1 MTNFK
6 PYYMKTL
13 TNILAKAAV
22 LAVAVLPMLTS
33 CYDDK
38 AIWDKF
44 DDIENRLDSLENS
57 LNQQFQ
63 ALNTL
68 ISTVDS
74 KTTVTSC
81 DKNADGSYDV
91 TLSNGAKFTVL
102 PDGTDY
108 SALVSVV
115 TVNGV
120 KCWATYDAN
129 GNLIALTDDAGQPV
143 PVVPVVDNYRTKVEV
158 LVEDGVYYLVIDGV
172 KYKTGYDT
180 EDLVQVFSSCTPLE
194 DASGNVY
201 AMQFT
206 FGEGMTVTVALD
218 GYNGVIFKLPNALSS
233 SVVNEYFVAKGA
245 TETLLLDMTGVVDY
259 IMQIPDGWRVDERID
274 EYTGETYID
283 ITAPTAAAVTNGY
296 AVESGELKVVA
307 VVEGGKAAVSRLALS
322 TEAFKVFDVNGS
334 KAVLDPY
341 TGVQKYVYGVCLKNE
356 YDEAALLNKVN
367 ELLHTTGDMPAGFA
381 TADGPVNANH
391 EKTFGGKLSNNVEYV
406 FWAVPALYTEDGFLV
421 KEGNFK
427 TYTFSNITV
436 KFEKTTPALLDA
448 EIEVTFDGVSKIY
461 GGTVVKNNDT
471 YTEIVRLINNGA
483 YTAVTAPQSYKGA
496 ASKFP
501 TAEANASVEFAP
513 GTTYVSW
520 VVPAEDGKT
529 NYTAN
534 DIVSTEFTTNTITS
548 GSSLKVTFGAAKV
561 EMNKISIPVSSTGA
575 EMLYYVYMSKSD
587 GDRIANVDNDTKAEL
602 ILENASCVAVKGSQ
616 ATATI
621 DKVSPKTTMWL
632 YAVAVD
638 KNGKYGTVNS
648 VSATTEA
655 LSYNNLSVTVSD
667 VEVAADNATF
677 KIDVT
682 GGEAE
687 EIIYWIGK
695 SNEDFWVN
703 PKYLGGVK
711 EVAQQY
717 MAIYPDDANIV
728 KCMAKHGPV
737 AEDGTLKVTELSLNS
752 EYIIVAVARDK
763 NGLSSKAGYKMVVTL
778 SADLGKIV
786 HEGSDKWNAAKAS
799 VKVDWIKEKFSK
811 GNEYPRYSFNFSCP
825 TDMTA
830 YILCGSDEYFSEDP
844 KFEEVEARIIE
855 IEKIAGKKTTS
866 SPVLYD
872 DSGDFLYEPDWL
884 DSNGKPHAGGMAV
897 AGDYY
902 VHGNPHNGNVTYLAP
917 GTCNETCPNYVAA
930 VEDIE
935 KRMSIDYYIEKF
947 SGYWDMNHDENAIRT
962 AAQQLLD
969 FYRPFFENKKPI
981 IYENDGS
988 ALEVTQP
995 YGLGTDQSGQV
1006 VDDVFVVLKDK
1017 NGNYYEPMKFEVP
1030 PYFK

>member
-1 MTNFK
+1 
-6 PYYMKTL
+6 MKTL
-13 TNILAKAAV
+13 TNIFVKVAFLAAV
-22 LAVAVLPMLTS
+22 VLPMLTS

-68 ISTVDS
+68 ISSVDS

-81 DKNADGSYDV
+81 DKNSDGSYDV

-120 KCWATYDAN
+120 KCWATYDEN
-129 GNLIALTDDAGQPV
+129 GKLIALTDDAGQPV

-233 SVVNEYFVAKGA
+233 SVVSEYFVAKGA
-245 TETLLLDMTGVVDY
+245 TETLLLDMAGVVDY
-259 IMQIPDGWRVDERID
+259 IMQIPDGWRVDERVD

-283 ITAPTAAAVTNGY
+283 ITAPTAEAVANGY
-296 AVESGELKVVA
+296 AVENGDLKVVA

-322 TEAFKVFDVNGS
+322 TEAFKVFDVNSS
-334 KAVLDPY
+334 KAVLTPY
-341 TGVQKYVYGVCLKNE
+341 TGVQKYVYGVCMKSE
-356 YDEAALLNKVN
+356 YDEAALLTKI
-367 ELLHTTGDMPAGFA
+367 EEILKTTGDFPAGFV
-381 TADGPVNANH
+381 TADGPINANH
-391 EKTFGGKLSNNVEYV
+391 TDTFGGVLSNNVEYI
-406 FWAVPALYTEDGFLV
+406 FWAVPALYTEEGNGGFYV
-421 KEGNFK
+421 KAGNFK

-448 EIEVTFDGVSKIY
+448 EIEVTFNGVSKIY

-483 YTAVTAPQSYKGA
+483 YPAVTAPQSYKGA
-496 ASKFP
+496 ASAFP
-501 TAEANASVEFAP
+501 TSEANATVEFAP

-520 VVPAEDGKT
+520 VVPAQDGKT
-529 NYTAN
+529 NYTVN
-534 DIVSTEFTTNTITS
+534 DIVATEFTTNTITS
-548 GSSLKVTFGAAKV
+548 GSSLKVTFGETKA
-561 EMNKISIPVSSTGA
+561 ETNKISIPVSSEGA

-602 ILENASCVAVKGSQ
+602 IIDNASCVAVKGSQ
-616 ATATI
+616 ATA
-621 DKVSPKTTMWL
+621 KVEKVAPKTTMWL

-648 VSATTEA
+648 VSATTGE
-655 LSYNNLSVTVSD
+655 LSYNNLSVAVSE
-667 VEVAADNATF
+667 VEVSSDYATF
-677 KIDVT
+677 KIEVT

-687 EIIYWIGK
+687 EIIYWVGK
-695 SNEDFWVN
+695 SNDDFWVN
-703 PKYLGGVK
+703 PKYLGGAK

-717 MAIYPDDANIV
+717 LALYPDDANIV
-728 KCMAKHGPV
+728 RCMARYGAI
-737 AEDGTLKVTELSLNS
+737 AEDGTLKVTGLERSS
-752 EYIIVAVARDK
+752 EYIMVAVARDK
-763 NGLSSKAGYKMVVTL
+763 NGVSSQVGYKMVVTL
-778 SADLGKIV
+778 AADLGNIV
-786 HEGSDKWNAAKAS
+786 REGSAEWNAAKEA
-799 VKVDWIKEKFSK
+799 VKVDWLKEEFSK
-811 GNEYPRYSFNFSCP
+811 GQEYPKYAFNFSCP
-825 TDMTA
+825 TNMTA
-830 YILCGSDEYFSEDP
+830 FILCGSDEYFTEDP
-844 KFEEVEARIIE
+844 KFEEVEARMIE
-855 IEKIAGKKTTS
+855 IESVADRKRAS
-866 SPVLYD
+866 SPSMFD
-872 DSGDFLYEPDWL
+872 ENGDWLYEPDWY
-884 DSNGKPHAGGMAV
+884 DCKGEKHSGGMAV
-897 AGDYY
+897 VGDYY
-902 VHGNPHNGNVTYLAP
+902 THGNPYNGSVTYLAQ
-917 GTCNETCPNYVAA
+917 GICGENCPNYQSSLA
-930 VEDIE
+930 DIQ
-935 KRMSIDYYIEKF
+935 KRLSIDYYIEKF
-947 SGYWDMNHDENAIRT
+947 SGYWAMENDEAAINK
-962 AAQQLLD
+962 AAQELLD

-981 IYENDGS
+981 IFENTGS
-988 ALEVTQP
+988 ALKVIQP
-995 YGLGTDQSGQV
+995 YGIGADQTGKIL
-1006 VDDVFVVLKDK
+1006 DDVFIVLKDA